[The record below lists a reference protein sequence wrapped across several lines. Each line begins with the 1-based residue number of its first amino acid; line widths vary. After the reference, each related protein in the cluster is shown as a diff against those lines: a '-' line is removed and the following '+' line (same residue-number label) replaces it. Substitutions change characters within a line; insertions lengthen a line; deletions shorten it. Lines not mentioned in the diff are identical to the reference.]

1 MEPKAATGPL
11 VAVPDSLLVI
21 AGWGLLPRLV
31 LEGARAAGVRRLCV
45 LGFRGSCP
53 RSLRPLCDRFERIP
67 LGSLAL
73 FLERARAAE
82 CPHVVLAGQIH
93 PMSLLHARFDASAK
107 AELAKM
113 PVRNAHTAFG
123 RIVELLAESGME
135 TLPASLF
142 LAGHLP
148 EAGLLTQHAPDERV
162 ARDIRYGLSIAR
174 DVGDADIGQTVV
186 VKEGVV
192 MAVEAIEGILASDPD
207 RVVVVDEA
215 YIDFGG
221 VSCIPLIKKYPN
233 LLVTRTFSKSRSMA
247 GARLGF
253 AVGCEALIGDLNTLR
268 YSTNPYNVNSLTL
281 ALGLGTVLEESYTQR
296 NCAEIIRV
304 RELTAERL
312 KALGF
317 RLTDSKANFLFAR
330 SDRIPGGE
338 LYRRLKER
346 GVLVRHFDKPRID
359 DYNRITIGTEA
370 QMDALLEAIK
380 AILEERT

>member
-1 MEPKAATGPL
+1 MEPKASPAPV

-31 LEGARAAGVRRLCV
+31 LEGARKAGVRRLCV

-53 RSLRPLCDRFERIP
+53 RSLRPLGGRFERIP

-82 CPHVVLAGQIH
+82 CRHVVLAGQIH
-93 PMSLLHARFDASAK
+93 PMSLLHARFDAPAR

-148 EAGLLTQHAPDERV
+148 EAGLLTRTAPDERV

-174 DVGDADIGQTVV
+174 EVGDADIGQTVV

-192 MAVEAIEGILASDPD
+192 MAVEAIEGTNAAIKRGAKLAGPGAVVAKGAKTGHDMRFDIPVVGLRTMKLLRRR
-207 RVVVVDEA
+207 RVA
-215 YIDFGG
+215 
-221 VSCIPLIKKYPN
+221 
-233 LLVTRTFSKSRSMA
+233 
-247 GARLGF
+247 
-253 AVGCEALIGDLNTLR
+253 
-268 YSTNPYNVNSLTL
+268 
-281 ALGLGTVLEESYTQR
+281 ALGLQAG
-296 NCAEIIRV
+296 RV
-304 RELTAERL
+304 
-312 KALGF
+312 
-317 RLTDSKANFLFAR
+317 
-330 SDRIPGGE
+330 I
-338 LYRRLKER
+338 
-346 GVLVRHFDKPRID
+346 
-359 DYNRITIGTEA
+359 
-370 QMDALLEAIK
+370 LLERE
-380 AILEERT
+380 AILAFADAHGIVVEAVESDLPHAPVLPAAPEGTR